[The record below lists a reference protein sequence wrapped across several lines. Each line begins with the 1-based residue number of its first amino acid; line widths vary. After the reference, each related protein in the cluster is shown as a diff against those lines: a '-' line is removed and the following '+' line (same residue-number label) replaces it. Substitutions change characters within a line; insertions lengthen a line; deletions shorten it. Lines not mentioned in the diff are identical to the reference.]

1 MGNTT
6 DLVLVTINN
15 GAFLLCVLFLAYV
28 ILIIVPF
35 VRRKPAQ
42 RGDSDDFRWHF
53 IIPCLNEEAVIDST
67 VRRLIA
73 DFPEAYVWCVD
84 DGSTDATPELL
95 AALAAR
101 CKRVQVVT
109 RRLPDARQG
118 KGPALNAGWQALNGC
133 RPAYVDPA
141 EVIVGVVDADGQLD
155 TRCLET
161 IAGPAFFGDPGV
173 GAVQIQ
179 VRVLDLPARARR
191 RFARLLVRLQDVEFT
206 VVIAAMQTLRRH
218 VGSVGLGG
226 NGQFTRL
233 SALNTIAERHG
244 TPWHGALLEDFE
256 LGLHVLLVGNR
267 TEYCH
272 DTWVSQEGLPT
283 LRTLIRQRS
292 RWAQGAM
299 QCTRY
304 LRPVLRS
311 PGITNFGAAEISY
324 FLLLPW
330 MQLIGGVIYVVAT
343 VVVLFYAL
351 TAVGGPSQ
359 WFQADGWGL
368 LPLFIL
374 FGLGPL
380 VVWGPVYRTTRA
392 RGLSRT
398 RAIALGMANWPYSY
412 VHHVATWWA
421 FIRVLRSRHDW
432 KKTEREADDRAAL
445 LVLASAPAPVAPLPR
460 LAPAPAPAQLVAEP
474 TPAPPPR
481 LTAGV
486 IAPTDEDWDQ
496 AVIHSSPADASEGLV
511 SR

>member
-1 MGNTT
+1 MGNPT
-6 DLVLVTINN
+6 DVVLVTINN

-35 VRRKPAQ
+35 VRRTPAET
-42 RGDSDDFRWHF
+42 GDADDFRWHL
-53 IIPCLNEEAVIDST
+53 IVPCLDEEAVIAAT
-67 VRRLIA
+67 IRRLVT
-73 DFPEAYVWCVD
+73 DFPSVHVWCVD
-84 DGSTDATPELL
+84 DASTDSTPMLL
-95 AALAAR
+95 AQLAAR
-101 CKRVQVVT
+101 CSRVHVVT
-109 RRLPDARQG
+109 RQLPEARQG
-118 KGPALNAGWQALNGC
+118 KGPALNAAWQALEAT
-133 RPAYVDPA
+133 RPARVDPA
-141 EVIVGVVDADGQLD
+141 EVVVGVVDADGQLD
-155 TRCLET
+155 PRCLKT
-161 IAGPAFFGDPGV
+161 ISGPAFFGDSDV

-233 SALNTIAERHG
+233 SALNAIAAEHG

-256 LGLHVLLVGNR
+256 LGLHVLLVGSR

-304 LRPVLRS
+304 LRPVLRAS
-311 PGITNFGAAEISY
+311 TITNFGAAEISY

-330 MQLIGGVIYVVAT
+330 MQLIGGVIYIFAT
-343 VVVLFYAL
+343 AVVLFYAV
-351 TAVGGPSQ
+351 TAVGGPPQ
-359 WFQADGWGL
+359 WFQSDGWGL
-368 LPLFIL
+368 LPLFVL

-380 VVWGPVYRTTRA
+380 VVWGPVYRATRA
-392 RGLSRT
+392 QGLSRT
-398 RAIALGMANWPYSY
+398 RAMALGMANWPYSY

-432 KKTEREADDRAAL
+432 KKTEREAD
-445 LVLASAPAPVAPLPR
+445 VR
-460 LAPAPAPAQLVAEP
+460 LAPPALQAVAVPVPVPARLAAPARLAVTSTP
-474 TPAPPPR
+474 TPPR
-481 LTAGV
+481 QATETA
-486 IAPTDEDWDQ
+486 TEEDWDQ
-496 AVIHSSPADASEGLV
+496 AVTFGTSRSADSDAGV
-511 SR
+511 NA

>member
-6 DLVLVTINN
+6 DLILVTINN

-28 ILIIVPF
+28 IVIIVPF

-42 RGDSDDFRWHF
+42 TGDGDDFRWHF
-53 IIPCLNEEAVIDST
+53 IIPCLNEEAVIDRT
-67 VRRLIA
+67 VRRLVA

-84 DGSTDATPELL
+84 DGSTDATPALL

-101 CKRVQVVT
+101 YKRVQVVT
-109 RRLPDARQG
+109 RRLPDARKG
-118 KGPALNAGWQALNGC
+118 KGAALNAAWRALDGC
-133 RPAYVDPA
+133 RPSYIDPA

-161 IAGPAFFGDPGV
+161 IAGPAFFGDPEV

-233 SALNTIAERHG
+233 SALNTIANRHG

-330 MQLIGGVIYVVAT
+330 MQLIGGVIYVFAT
-343 VVVLFYAL
+343 VVVLFYAF

-359 WFQADGWGL
+359 WFQSDGWGL
-368 LPLFIL
+368 LPLFVL

-398 RAIALGMANWPYSY
+398 RAMALGVANWPYSY

-421 FIRVLRSRHDW
+421 FIRILRSRHDW
-432 KKTEREADDRAAL
+432 KKTERVADERPAPA
-445 LVLASAPAPVAPLPR
+445 VPVTVVPAPVALLRPT
-460 LAPAPAPAQLVAEP
+460 PATARVQVVVEP
-474 TPAPPPR
+474 TPQPQ
-481 LTAGV
+481 LTAAAV
-486 IAPTDEDWDQ
+486 PPTDQDWDQ
-496 AVIHSSPADASEGLV
+496 AVVPSPPTEAGSEDLV

>member
-6 DLVLVTINN
+6 DLILVTINN

-28 ILIIVPF
+28 IVIIVPF

-42 RGDSDDFRWHF
+42 TGDSDDFRWHF
-53 IIPCLNEEAVIDST
+53 IVPCLNEEAVIDRT
-67 VRRLIA
+67 VRRLVA

-109 RRLPDARQG
+109 RLLPDAHKG
-118 KGPALNAGWQALNGC
+118 KGAALNAAWRALEGC
-133 RPAYVDPA
+133 RPSYVDPA

-233 SALNTIAERHG
+233 SALNTIADQHG

-256 LGLHVLLVGNR
+256 LGLHVLLVGER

-272 DTWVSQEGLPT
+272 DTWVAQEGLAT

-299 QCTRY
+299 QCTQY

-311 PGITNFGAAEISY
+311 PGISNFGAAEISY
-324 FLLLPW
+324 FLVLPW
-330 MQLIGGVIYVVAT
+330 VQLIGGAIYVCAT
-343 VVVLFYAL
+343 LVVLFYAF
-351 TAVGGPSQ
+351 TAVGGPAQ
-359 WFQADGWGL
+359 WFQSDGWGL
-368 LPLFIL
+368 LPLFVL

-380 VVWGPVYRTTRA
+380 VAWGPVYRTTRA

-398 RAIALGMANWPYSY
+398 RAIALGLANWPYSY

-421 FIRVLRSRHDW
+421 FIRVIRSRGDW
-432 KKTEREADDRAAL
+432 KKTEREVDIRPVPA
-445 LVLASAPAPVAPLPR
+445 VLASVPASVAPP
-460 LAPAPAPAQLVAEP
+460 PIPTP
-474 TPAPPPR
+474 TPAPTPLVVEPVAAPPR
-481 LTAGV
+481 STAAAV
-486 IAPTDEDWDQ
+486 PPTEEDWDQ
-496 AVIHSSPADASEGLV
+496 AVIHPLPADASEGLV